1 MFNSME
7 KFKKILEFLTPQ
19 PVWVRI
25 VVIVIAVLVSVC
37 LLFSSCGITRA
48 VVCGTAEGNVTEIK
62 ITTNNPT
69 TVDASPNVSLS
80 SKPE

>member
-1 MFNSME
+1 MVN
-7 KFKKILEFLTPQ
+7 FKKILEFLISR

-25 VVIVIAVLVSVC
+25 VVIVITVLVSVC

-48 VVCGTAEGNVTEIK
+48 VVRGTAEGNVTEIK